1 MTNVKVD
8 FDDIRRQ
15 IDIVQVISSYIPLTK
30 KGKNYM
36 GVCPFHDDTNPSMSV
51 SPDKQIYKCF
61 SCGASGNVFT
71 FVKEIDNL
79 EFIPAV
85 KKAADIVGIKLTM
98 FENYKDKSSI
108 NEKDEPV
115 YKILDEVNKYYKY
128 LLKVKDGET
137 AFNYL
142 KSRNIDEKIM
152 EYFNIGYCLE
162 DAARSVKFL
171 KSKGHSVDNVITS
184 GIGVERSGEI
194 YDRMSGRITFAI
206 SDEYNRVVG
215 FSGRRLNENLEQK
228 YLNSPETILFHKSK
242 LLYNFYNGEKAA
254 RRIGHI
260 YIVEGFMDVIA
271 LHRIGIE
278 NSIATMGTAMTN
290 DHYLLLSK
298 INLEIRLLLDS
309 DEAGQN
315 ATFKALDV
323 LSKLEKRIRI
333 VKKFTQAKDIDE
345 LVNNYPN
352 EVKVQLDQTMS
363 AMEFRINHL
372 YNRINK
378 DNYEER
384 KDFSKKAATYLANP
398 IFDKVDQDYYV
409 TLISKL
415 SNFNKSLIE
424 TYIKEASPNPINFT
438 NKFKQINQQKFI
450 DRYSMAERQVI
461 AKILDSPNLVEEFH
475 KKGIIIHDSGYRKIL
490 AYLTDYYE
498 SNGIIVIADIVSK
511 LEKDLGEILI
521 EISEE
526 DYPPM
531 SVDELIH
538 ILVNEFPSSKSRQE
552 TLDKINEIS
561 DPKEQAL
568 IAAKLISTIKAK
580 KKQ

>member
-1 MTNVKVD
+1 LTNVKVD

-85 KKAADIVGIKLTM
+85 KKAADIVGLKLNM
-98 FENYKDKSSI
+98 FDSYKEKSSI

-115 YKILDEVNKYYKY
+115 YKVLDEVNRYYKY
-128 LLKVKDGET
+128 LIKVKDGEN

-142 KSRNIDEKIM
+142 KNRKIDENII
-152 EYFNIGYCLE
+152 EHFNIGYCLD
-162 DAARSVKFL
+162 DAARSIKFL

-184 GIGVERSGEI
+184 GIGVERGGEI

-206 SDEYNRVVG
+206 TDEYNRVVG
-215 FSGRRLNENLEQK
+215 FSGRRLNEALEQK

-254 RRIGHI
+254 RRAGHI

-271 LHRIGIE
+271 LYRIGIE
-278 NSIATMGTAMTN
+278 NAIATMGTAMTN
-290 DHYLLLSK
+290 DHYNLLSK
-298 INLEIRLLLDS
+298 INLEIRLMLDS
-309 DEAGQN
+309 DDAGQN

-323 LSKLEKRIRI
+323 LSKLEKRIKI
-333 VKKFTQAKDIDE
+333 VKKFSQAKDIDE
-345 LVNNYPN
+345 LVNNQP
-352 EVKVQLDQTMS
+352 ETVKQELEQTIS
-363 AMEFRINHL
+363 AMEFRINYL

-378 DNYEER
+378 NNYEER
-384 KDFSKKAATYLANP
+384 KEFARKAATYLTNP
-398 IFDKVDQDYYV
+398 IFDKVDQDYYI

-415 SNFNKSLIE
+415 SNFNKNLVE
-424 TYIKEASPNPINFT
+424 GYLKEFSPKPINLT
-438 NKFKQINQQKFI
+438 NKFKQINQQKYI
-450 DRYSMAERQVI
+450 DRYGLAERQVI
-461 AKILDSPNLVEEFH
+461 SKILDSPNLVEEFH
-475 KKGIIIHDSGYRKIL
+475 KKGIIIHDSAYRKIL

-498 SNGIIVIADIVSK
+498 SNGIIVIADIVSN
-511 LEKDLGEILI
+511 LEKDLGETLI

-531 SVDELIH
+531 TVDELIN
-538 ILVNEFPSSKSRQE
+538 ILVNEFPNSKSRQE
-552 TLDKINEIS
+552 TLEKINEIS
-561 DPKEQAL
+561 DPKEQAQ
-568 IAAKLISTIKAK
+568 IARKLIDSMK
-580 KKQ
+580 KKIK